1 MPDAT
6 FRSDLNPKD
15 LDRFYQHISIYAESW
30 YSYANGPCMGRRVAN
45 GDLCLVIGCDKTT
58 SWGAATFSTS
68 MEQTK
73 CRLQFHPVISS
84 DNAGRHYTWEHS
96 GTAHSLRVSPGGG
109 QSSRNQCL
117 FVRYL
122 NFKLRKSVLPFSEPT
137 GVQVQMESRQSTF
150 PRRKQLNS
158 PNAGPLKQLGSI
170 LSQFLR
176 SVFSSSDKESET
188 SPGPSEDPLKVI
200 VRIDPSFILVLLLMR
215 AILDNSIFLDLPQ

>member
-6 FRSDLNPKD
+6 FGSDLKD
-15 LDRFYQHISIYAESW
+15 LDRFYQHIGTHAESW

-58 SWGAATFSTS
+58 SWGIATFSNS

-73 CRLQFHPVISS
+73 SQLQFHPVISS

-96 GTAHSLRVSPGGG
+96 GTAHSPRVSPEGGK
-109 QSSRNQCL
+109 SSRNQCL

-122 NFKLRKSVLPFSEPT
+122 NFKLHKSVLPFSEPT
-137 GVQVQMESRQSTF
+137 RIQVQMESRHSTF
-150 PRRKQLNS
+150 PGRKQLNS
-158 PNAGPLKQLGSI
+158 PNVGLLQQLGSI
-170 LSQFLR
+170 LSQILW
-176 SVFSSSDKESET
+176 SVFSSGDKESET
-188 SPGPSEDPLKVI
+188 LPEPSEDPLGII
-200 VRIDPSFILVLLLMR
+200 VRVEPSFILFLLVR